1 MSTTDAS
8 QKAAAGTL
16 LNGALARYGQ
26 AALGGLAL
34 ALILIAGAMLYA
46 SGGQNSRDIV
56 ANQLLISAVMVIGL
70 QVFIGNTGVMSFG
83 HMGFATIAGYVVA
96 LLIMPVDRKVRQIAD
111 APFGLVEAQATPLV
125 ATLIAVGV
133 VILIA
138 LLLGLALSR
147 PGQGAFAAT
156 IITLAL
162 LEIVHEAALGW
173 NDLTDGGTGL
183 GFIPKMQNRIPIFVV
198 LIITL
203 VGARVFSETYTGRWA
218 KAAREDD
225 VAANILGIDIKFPRV
240 IALVLSVVIVAMGA
254 SLRVQDVGAMTPR
267 LMFFDYTLLILA
279 MLIVGGR
286 RTVTGA
292 ILGVVLIFVGNEVA
306 RLTGSHWGDGVI
318 PGFGWLFRPTL
329 PQLFLGAAMLGM
341 MLLKPEGLIKDWE
354 IDHIFRDRLRKNED
368 KPVSKGLNTV
378 AITEQATH
386 TLKVDDLSVAY
397 EGFIAV
403 NNVSIEVHSN
413 EIVGL
418 IGPNGAGK
426 TTLLNAITAF
436 THTTRGTV
444 TLDGEL
450 LSGKPAYQ
458 IAKAGISR
466 TFQNLR
472 LFNGLSVKENI
483 AVAAIT
489 QPETDPN
496 ARTDDLLNFSGLW
509 DQRYVRA
516 NELDYGNQR
525 RLELARAAAGYPT
538 FLLLDEPTSGMSDEE
553 SLKMVEHIRQV
564 ADSVSAGVLVIDH
577 DLGFIMQICD
587 RVYVLNYGTLL
598 ASGTPQEIRANEDVR
613 EAYLGSQ
620 A

>member
-1 MSTTDAS
+1 MTTTDMP
-8 QKAAAGTL
+8 KEAAVSPVTSA
-16 LNGALARYGQ
+16 LNRYGQ
-26 AALGGLAL
+26 AALGGLLLAAL
-34 ALILIAGAMLYA
+34 LIAAAVLYA
-46 SGGQNSRDIV
+46 SGGESSRDIV
-56 ANQLLISAVMVIGL
+56 ANQLLISAIMVIGL

-83 HMGFATIAGYVVA
+83 HMAFGTIAGYVVA
-96 LLIMPVDRKVRQIAD
+96 VLIMPVNRKERQIPD
-111 APFGLVEAQATPLV
+111 APFGLVDAQATPLV
-125 ATLIAVGV
+125 ATLVAVAVV
-133 VILIA
+133 VIIA

-183 GFIPKMQNRIPIFVV
+183 GFIPRLESRLPIFAV
-198 LIITL
+198 LILTL
-203 VGARVFSETYTGRWA
+203 VGARIFSETYTGRWA

-225 VAANILGIDIKFPRV
+225 VAANILGVDIRGPRI
-240 IALVLSVVIVAMGA
+240 IALVLSVAIVALGA

-292 ILGVVLIFVGNEVA
+292 ILGVVVIFVGNEVA
-306 RLTGSHWGDGVI
+306 RLTGSNWGEGVV

-329 PQLFLGAAMLGM
+329 PQIFLGTAMLGM
-341 MLLKPEGLIKDWE
+341 MLLRPEGIIKDWE
-354 IDHIFRDRLRKNED
+354 IDHIFRDWRRKNEA
-368 KPVSKGLNTV
+368 KPEAQKLE
-378 AITEQATH
+378 ALITEKQGH
-386 TLKVDDLSVAY
+386 TLKVNNLSVVFG
-397 EGFIAV
+397 GFQALNSVSLEV
-403 NNVSIEVHSN
+403 NTGEV
-413 EIVGL
+413 VGL

-426 TTLLNAITAF
+426 TTCLNAITSF
-436 THTTRGTV
+436 VHTTSGTV
-444 TLDGEL
+444 TVDGEVMTH
-450 LSGKPAYQ
+450 SKPHQ
-458 IAKAGISR
+458 VAKAGISR

-472 LFNGLSVKENI
+472 LFSDLTVKENV

-489 QPETDPN
+489 QNGSDPEE
-496 ARTDDLLNFSGLW
+496 RTNELLVFSGLW
-509 DQRYVRA
+509 DQRFVRA

-525 RLELARAAAGYPT
+525 RLELARAAASSPN

-553 SLKMVEHIRQV
+553 SLHMVEHIRQV
-564 ADSVSAGVLVIDH
+564 ANSIDAGVLVIDH

-587 RVYVLNYGTLL
+587 RVYVLNYGTML
-598 ASGTPQEIRANEDVR
+598 ASGSPEEVRQNEDVR
-613 EAYLGSQ
+613 VAYLGSQ